1 MPLDEEYWEQLQV
14 LFHMAEHTPDAAL
27 DAVLLE
33 ACDNPELRKRAA
45 ALIRSAREQNVPA
58 ARVIRPAASG
68 KIGPYTILRHLGS
81 GGIGSVYLVER
92 TTAGAVQKSALKVL
106 MRSAAGPFFV
116 ERFEREQH
124 ILASL
129 DHPNIT
135 RLLDAGIS
143 DEGEPYLT
151 MEYVDGSHLDVYC
164 DDRSL
169 GIRERLQLFLR
180 VCEAVAYAHRS
191 LVVHLDL
198 KPSNILVTEAG
209 GIVKLL
215 DFGTS
220 KLIQPDSLLTTT
232 VMATPAY
239 ASPEQLRNEPV
250 TTVCDVYAL
259 GAILFEL
266 LSGRRPNQDSSVAAM
281 IERSMKELPPESVT
295 AAVTAAAAG
304 HRGLTETRLR
314 SVLTGDLATIVA
326 KCITP
331 RPKDRYVTVEALI
344 SDVQRYLAGRPILA
358 RPQTTTYRLSKFVR
372 RNRAAVTS
380 VSIMVCCLLVV
391 AGYAAWRQQQAY
403 REGQRAL
410 QMQTFMNSLFRLA
423 NSKYTGKPAVT
434 IPEYLRL
441 GVTVLPDFIRNQ
453 NDRRGAQLS
462 LAESMYQ
469 NGDTKDA
476 LPVFYEVIA
485 SAKATGDLNSE
496 VEAEAYAGDITNE
509 IGDKSSS
516 RRLTADALA
525 LSSRS
530 EVTPVAR
537 VWAKVYYASNRE
549 DDGSRSEEN
558 IALLQSAVAESRRRL
573 PERQTAL
580 VLAKLAGYLEQ
591 RGRLNDAAPILQQA
605 IAIFGR
611 EPYAVCDEA
620 ESNGDLAFV
629 KGAMGDQQGSV
640 QIFGRAYD
648 GLKSC
653 SGPDTRPTLM
663 MQAHLASAMLKNHQ
677 ADAVVPMLE
686 ASMPAWRHLSGDSPD
701 LSNPLIFLAR
711 AYLAKGDF
719 PRAEA
724 TAAETVRVQS
734 GKISEKTY
742 RMGVSQLVWAQ
753 ALSAENRP
761 QEALTHCRLAIVGLS
776 ASPALT
782 AGQKQAN
789 ADAQKLLEKLQTS
802 FATHQ

>member
-1 MPLDEEYWEQLQV
+1 MLQDAEHWEQLQA
-14 LFHMAEHTPDAAL
+14 LFHLAEETPDEEL
-27 DAVLLE
+27 DALLLV
-33 ACDNPELRKRAA
+33 ACPDAELRQRAA
-45 ALIRSAREQNVPA
+45 ALIRASRKEPEPGVPVDNPG
-58 ARVIRPAASG
+58 RR
-68 KIGPYTILRHLGS
+68 IGSYIVLRHLGS
-81 GGIGSVYLVER
+81 GGIGTVYLVER
-92 TTAGAVQKSALKVL
+92 TTAGVVQKAALKVL
-106 MRSAAGPFFV
+106 TRSAAGPFFV
-116 ERFEREQH
+116 ERFAREQQ

-135 RLLDAGIS
+135 RLLDAGVS
-143 DEGEPYLT
+143 EEGEPYLT
-151 MEYVDGSHLDVYC
+151 MEYVDGVHLDVYC
-164 DDRSL
+164 DDRAL
-169 GIRERLQLFLR
+169 GIAERLQLFLR

-198 KPSNILVTEAG
+198 KPSNILVSEAG

-266 LSGRRPNQDSSVAAM
+266 LSGRRPNQDSSVAVM

-295 AAVTAAAAG
+295 EAVTAAAAE

-331 RPKDRYVTVEALI
+331 RPKDRYATVEALI
-344 SDVQRYLAGRPILA
+344 VDVQRYLAGRPILA
-358 RPQTTTYRLSKFVR
+358 RPQTTTYRLGKFVR
-372 RNRAAVTS
+372 RNRTLVGTAS
-380 VSIMVCCLLVV
+380 VLLFCLLGVS
-391 AGYAAWRQQQAY
+391 GYAAWRQEQAY

-410 QMQTFMNSLFRLA
+410 QMQTFMDSLFRLA
-423 NSKYTGKPAVT
+423 NSKYTGRPVAT

-441 GVTVLPDFIRNQ
+441 GVTVLPTFIQ
-453 NDRRGAQLS
+453 DSQDRRIAQLS
-462 LAESMYQ
+462 LAESMYL

-485 SAKATGDLNSE
+485 SARAVRDTNSV
-496 VEAEAYAGDITNE
+496 VEAESYAGDITNDQ
-509 IGDKSSS
+509 GDTVSS
-516 RRLTADALA
+516 RQLTADALA
-525 LSSRS
+525 LSDRS
-530 EVTPVAR
+530 EVTPMAR

-549 DDGSRSEEN
+549 DSGTRSDEN
-558 IALLQSAVAESRRRL
+558 LSLLRSAVAESEKRL
-573 PERQTAL
+573 PERQSAL

-591 RGRLNDAAPILQQA
+591 RGRLKEAAPVLQQA
-605 IAIFGR
+605 IAIFKT

-620 ESNGDLAFV
+620 ESDGDLAYV
-629 KGAMGDQQGSV
+629 KGATGDAQGSV
-640 QIFGRAYD
+640 YLFERAYLD
-648 GLKSC
+648 LKSC

-663 MQAHLASAMLKNHQ
+663 MQAHLASAMLKNHR
-677 ADAVVPMLE
+677 ASAVVPMLE
-686 ASMPAWRHLSGDSPD
+686 ASMPAWRRLSGDSPD

-711 AYLAKGDF
+711 AYLANGDF
-719 PRAEA
+719 AKAET

-734 GKISEKTY
+734 GKVDAKTY

-753 ALSAENRP
+753 ALAAEGRP
-761 QEALTHCRLAIVGLS
+761 QEALVHSEQAVLGLS
-776 ASPALT
+776 VNPALT
-782 AGQKQAN
+782 AGQKQTN
-789 ADAQKLLEKLQTS
+789 ADAAALLSKLQVS
-802 FATHQ
+802 LSARQ